1 MAELKVVVNEP
12 KTGKSYQKA
21 LAGNPLAGMKIKE
34 KVSGD
39 LVDIPGYEF
48 EITGGSDDAGFPMRQ
63 DIDGPLKKKAL
74 LTGGPGLK
82 TGTRLHKR
90 EGLRKRK
97 TVAGNTITDKT
108 AQVNLKVL
116 KAGSDSLDKLF
127 GKEEAPKEE
136 AKEEK
141 KEEPKEEK
149 KEEGPKEEKKEEHK
163 EKAPKEKKKEED
175 KKEVK

>member
-1 MAELKVVVNEP
+1 MAELKIVINEP

-21 LAGNPLAGMKIKE
+21 LAANPLAGMKIKQ

-39 LVDIPGYEF
+39 MVEMPGYEF
-48 EITGGSDDAGFPMRQ
+48 EITGGSDDSGFPMRQ

-74 LTGGPGLK
+74 LTGGTGLK

-90 EGLRKRK
+90 NGLRKRK

-136 AKEEK
+136 KEKAPKEEK
-141 KEEPKEEK
+141 KEEPK
-149 KEEGPKEEKKEEHK
+149 KEEPKDNVPKEDT
-163 EKAPKEKKKEED
+163 D
-175 KKEVK
+175 KKEVN